1 MSIDSLPLIC
11 IAGPTASGKSAVS
24 MALAKELPIEIIN
37 MDSATIY
44 RGMDIG
50 TAKPDQHEQALV
62 PHHLIDILDPSQS
75 YSAAQFRQDALSCAQ
90 AIRAR
95 SHLPLLVGGTMLYY
109 KVLSEGIDDLP
120 QANEAIR
127 QDIQAQAEMLGWP
140 ALHQALKDIDPITA
154 ARLAPNDSQRIGRA
168 LEVYRATGK
177 PLSSLFGNKIAPS
190 VPTVLVSLEPS
201 DRHAL
206 HSRIEQR
213 FDQML
218 EAGFVEEVQK
228 LHARGDLHPGLPAM
242 RCVGYRQ
249 LWDHIDG
256 QCSLA
261 EARTRGIAATRQLA
275 KRQLTWLRSM
285 SARHTIDCLSPDVSQ
300 QALAVVTAAAGVM
313 TRGESTPR
321 PSA

>member
-50 TAKPDQHEQALV
+50 TAKPDQHERAIV
-62 PHHLIDILDPSQS
+62 SHHLIDILDPSQS

-95 SHLPLLVGGTMLYY
+95 GHLPLLVGGTMLYY

-127 QDIQAQAEMLGWP
+127 QDIQAQAETMGWP

-218 EAGFVEEVQK
+218 EAGFLEEVQK

-249 LWDHIDG
+249 LWDYIDG

-261 EARTRGIAATRQLA
+261 QARTRGIAATRQLA

-285 SARHTIDCLSPDVSQ
+285 SARHTIDCLSPNVSQ
-300 QALAVVTAAAGVM
+300 QALAVVTAAVEVM
-313 TRGESTPR
+313 TRGESRPR
-321 PSA
+321 PFA

>member
-44 RGMDIG
+44 RDMDIG
-50 TAKPDQHEQALV
+50 TAKPDQLEQALV

-95 SHLPLLVGGTMLYY
+95 GHLPLLVGGTMLYY

-190 VPTVLVSLEPS
+190 IPTVLVSLEPS

-218 EAGFVEEVQK
+218 EAGFLEEVQK

-261 EARTRGIAATRQLA
+261 QARTRGIAATRQLA

-300 QALAVVTAAAGVM
+300 KALAVLTAAAGAM
-313 TRGESTPR
+313 TRGESKPR